1 MVYLSKSRRMIS
13 TITHKNQT
21 SGFTDILLVLGQ
33 PTFLNMDRLFPAG
46 WCLLFILVTACQP
59 SPMSYDTYDDY
70 PVYKGTD
77 LGLTLTDNEARFR
90 LWSPPATAVML
101 RFYDAGMEGN
111 RVQETAMTRDRQ
123 GTWIARLPRQE
134 VEGLYYTFQVQ
145 VDDAWHM
152 EKADPYAKAVGVNG
166 LRAQVVDLQQTNPPG
181 WESDQRPPLAS
192 PNDIIIYE
200 LHVRDVS
207 MDESSG
213 IQQKG
218 KFLGLTETG
227 TTNPDGL
234 ATGLDH
240 LVEMGI
246 THLHLLP
253 SFDYRSIDE
262 TQLEQNTFNWGYDPQ
277 HYNVPEGSYSTDPY
291 DGAVRIR
298 EFKEMVQAL
307 HRRGIRVVM
316 DVVYNHTGYTE
327 TSNLNQLVPGYYYR
341 QDSLGNFSN
350 ASACGNETASER
362 PMMRKLILESVAYWA
377 REYHIDGFRFD
388 LMGIHDQETMR
399 QVAQRLHAIDSS
411 IFVYGEGWTAGAS
424 PLPEEQQALKKYT
437 HHMPGVAAFSDDIRD
452 AIKGHVFTFDQPGF
466 VSGQEGLKES
476 LKFGVVASTPHP
488 QVDYGVVNYSDSAWA
503 AAPAQT
509 ITYASCHDNHTL
521 WDRLQLSRPD
531 ASEKAREEMH
541 RLALAVVLTAQG
553 VPFLHAGSEFLRT
566 KDGEENSFESPDI
579 INQLD
584 WTRKTRY
591 RETVGYVKRLIALRK
606 NHPAFRMSTAR
617 QVQQYLSFLDHPSP
631 LLVAYQIDDHANGDA
646 WPTIIVLYNGSNTT
660 QRIDVAEANW
670 RQVVSGTQ
678 VDENGLQRVEGDELT
693 VAPRSAGVW
702 FRED

>member
-1 MVYLSKSRRMIS
+1 
-13 TITHKNQT
+13 
-21 SGFTDILLVLGQ
+21 
-33 PTFLNMDRLFPAG
+33 
-46 WCLLFILVTACQP
+46 
-59 SPMSYDTYDDY
+59 MSYDTYADY
-70 PVYKGTD
+70 PVYEGVD
-77 LGLTLTDNEARFR
+77 LGLTLTDTEARFR

-101 RFYDAGMEGN
+101 RFYDAGMGGD
-111 RVQETAMTRDRQ
+111 RVQEVAMTRERQ
-123 GTWIARLPRQE
+123 GTWIAALPRAE

-145 VDDAWHM
+145 VDAAWLM

-166 LRAQVVDLQQTNPPG
+166 LRAQVVELQQTNPPG
-181 WESDQRPPLAS
+181 WENDQRPPLAEAS
-192 PNDIIIYE
+192 DIVIYE
-200 LHVRDVS
+200 LHVRDLS

-213 IQQKG
+213 IAHKG

-227 TTNPDGL
+227 TTNPDGVS
-234 ATGLDH
+234 TGLDH

-262 TQLEQNTFNWGYDPQ
+262 TQLEKNVFNWGYDPQ

-298 EFKEMVQAL
+298 EFKQMVQAL

-362 PMMRKLILESVAYWA
+362 PMMRKLILESVEYWA

-399 QVAQRLHAIDSS
+399 QVAERLHAIDSS

-476 LKFGVVASTPHP
+476 MKFGVVASTPHP
-488 QVDYGVVNYSDSAWA
+488 QVDYEAVNYSDSAWA
-503 AAPAQT
+503 AEPAQT

-521 WDRLQLSRPD
+521 WDRLLLSRPD
-531 ASEKAREEMH
+531 APVAQREEMH
-541 RLALAVVLTAQG
+541 RLALAIVLTSQG

-566 KDGEENSFESPDI
+566 KDGEENSFESPDA
-579 INQLD
+579 INRLD

-591 RETVGYVKRLIALRK
+591 RETVNYVKRLIALRK
-606 NHPAFRMSTAR
+606 KHPAFRMSTAR
-617 QVQQYLSFLDHPSP
+617 AIQQHLSFLEHDHP
-631 LLVAYQIDDHANGDA
+631 LLVAYQLSEHANGDSWA
-646 WPTIIVLYNGSNTT
+646 DIVVIYNGSDDG
-660 QRIDVAEANW
+660 QRLIVEKKDW
-670 RQVVSGTQ
+670 QQVVDGMQ
-678 VDENGLQRVEGDELT
+678 VDTSGLQSASGRELT
-693 VAPRSAGVW
+693 VAPRSAAVW
-702 FRED
+702 VRSN